1 MTTLKLH
8 GHNGLDNIEIKHH
21 LSGLENTILGLFF
34 TRIVAC
40 TTTSMISSFQFEFF
54 LKEIRF

>member
-21 LSGLENTILGLFF
+21 LSSLENTILGLFLMQKKKCEYHNK
-34 TRIVAC
+34 V
-40 TTTSMISSFQFEFF
+40 
-54 LKEIRF
+54 LKHINEYK